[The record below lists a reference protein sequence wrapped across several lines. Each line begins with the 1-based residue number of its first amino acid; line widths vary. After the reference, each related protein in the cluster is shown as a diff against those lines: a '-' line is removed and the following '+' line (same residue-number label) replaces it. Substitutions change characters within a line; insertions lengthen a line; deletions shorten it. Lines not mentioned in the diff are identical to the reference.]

1 MLGDLPVPE
10 ARRALEA
17 ALHDEDAAVRAAA
30 LRSLA
35 DPGREELV
43 AALADADLE
52 VRCAAAAGL
61 LRAGAGEQA
70 LAVLRPVLDG
80 DDPDARYVA
89 LEALGAAASPGA
101 FELGVRGLADP
112 VPRIRGAA
120 AHVLAG
126 ADPVRALP
134 PLVHALDDAD
144 PDVRSALC
152 AALAAVGQPAV
163 AAVVPA
169 LFDPT
174 RSEGALRALEALP
187 LDRTSPEIARYGHDE
202 AAGAVADFEVSRRIA
217 PDREAARLLIDSL
230 TERARRRGRNALRA
244 TALLDGQTSGLAID
258 SLSDGDPVLVANA
271 LEALESLPRHE
282 VVRPLLRLW
291 EPAVPHDAPREAWL
305 PALLRDDDPWIRD
318 CAELVR
324 STTEGRTMTD
334 VHTTLT
340 DMERVLFLRK
350 VSLFAELPPRD
361 LARIAAVAAERTFA
375 DGETIAGQGEAGD
388 EMHIVVSG
396 RVRVLRAAPGGS
408 EAELA
413 VRTEGDVVGEMAL
426 ITREPRMASLVAD
439 GEARTLQVGRREFEG
454 VLRER
459 PDTAI
464 ALIRIL
470 SHRLAE
476 SGSTG

>member
-1 MLGDLPVPE
+1 
-10 ARRALEA
+10 
-17 ALHDEDAAVRAAA
+17 
-30 LRSLA
+30 
-35 DPGREELV
+35 
-43 AALADADLE
+43 
-52 VRCAAAAGL
+52 
-61 LRAGAGEQA
+61 
-70 LAVLRPVLDG
+70 
-80 DDPDARYVA
+80 
-89 LEALGAAASPGA
+89 
-101 FELGVRGLADP
+101 
-112 VPRIRGAA
+112 
-120 AHVLAG
+120 
-126 ADPVRALP
+126 
-134 PLVHALDDAD
+134 
-144 PDVRSALC
+144 
-152 AALAAVGQPAV
+152 VG
-163 AAVVPA
+163 AVVAA
-169 LFDPT
+169 LFDPA
-174 RSEGALRALEALP
+174 RSEGALRALGSLP
-187 LDRTSPEIARYGHDE
+187 VDDASAEIARYAQGE
-202 AAGAVADFEVSRRIA
+202 AAAALADFEVSRRIA
-217 PDREAARLLIDSL
+217 PDGEAARLLIDSL
-230 TERARRRGRNALRA
+230 IERARGRGRHALRA
-244 TALLDGQTSGLAID
+244 TALLDGQASGLAID

-291 EPAVPHDAPREAWL
+291 EPAEPDAAPPEAWL
-305 PALLRDDDPWIRD
+305 PALLGDDDPWIRD

-324 STTEGRTMTD
+324 STTEGRPMND

-361 LARIAAVAAERTFA
+361 LARIAAVAAERTFT
-375 DGETIAGQGEAGD
+375 DGETIAGQGESGD

-396 RVRVLRAAPGGS
+396 RVRVLRAAAPGGD

-439 GEARTLQVGRREFEG
+439 GEARTLEVGRREFEG